1 MSFENFLGE
10 YAIWLQM
17 YIYQYSNSS
26 LRAEGFQSMVFF
38 EIHNSSMN

>member
-1 MSFENFLGE
+1 MQYDFRCIF
-10 YAIWLQM
+10 I
-17 YIYQYSNSS
+17 QYSNSS